1 MKFYGKEL
9 ILDLSSC
16 DISTFNRKHLS
27 RYFIEITKLV
37 DMQLAEGPYF
47 WEDHEIQEPHLQ
59 GISAFHFIET
69 SNIVVHTLTLLKK
82 VFINLFTC
90 KDFEPYLATEFTKDF
105 FKGKVDKIHIIIR
118 G

>member
-1 MKFYGKEL
+1 MKSYGKEL
-9 ILDLSSC
+9 ILDLSEC
-16 DISTFNRKHLS
+16 DISLFTEEKLTQ
-27 RYFIEITKLV
+27 YFHEITDLV
-37 DMQLAEGPYF
+37 DMNLAEGPYF
-47 WEDHEIQEPHLQ
+47 WSDYEVEEPHLQ

-90 KDFEPYLATEFTKDF
+90 KDFDEKSAASFTADF
-105 FKGKVDKIHIIIR
+105 FKGKIDNMKLVSR